1 MDVQEQIW
9 QNIARMDTPGFFIT
23 AEMDKVGSSMP
34 VTLEEFIRLKL
45 EKIHQGIAA
54 RRFVFAEGEWRIYLT
69 FFPTDRVVD
78 EKYALK
84 NKVMARKR
92 RDS

>member
-1 MDVQEQIW
+1 MEVQEQIW

-23 AEMDKVGSSMP
+23 AEMDRVGSSMP
-34 VTLEEFIRLKL
+34 QELEAFIRLKL

-54 RRFVFAEGEWRIYLT
+54 RRFVYQEGEWRIYLT

-84 NKVMARKR
+84 NKVMARKNFA
-92 RDS
+92 